1 LDDAVGQEQRQR
13 HAMVGR
19 SLKAFGIVIG
29 GFIVGGALSAAG
41 HWVIGMIV
49 GLAAL
54 PVGLTY
60 WIVAED

>member
-1 LDDAVGQEQRQR
+1 
-13 HAMVGR
+13 MVGR
-19 SLKAFGIVIG
+19 SVKALGIVIG
-29 GFIVGGALSAAG
+29 GFIAGGALSAAG

-60 WIVAED
+60 WIVADG